1 MEKIARCFYN
11 KSVNLLTKISLHFI
25 LYLYIFL
32 MPFKKEAIII
42 NKIFNTFFII
52 VLILT
57 IFICVFFIPT
67 YSNSNDIRFVDFV
80 DNGELLWPAPRNY

>member
-1 MEKIARCFYN
+1 M
-11 KSVNLLTKISLHFI
+11 
-25 LYLYIFL
+25 
-32 MPFKKEAIII
+32 